1 MTVSLNNLVSTEV
14 DATGLSCPLPVLKTR
29 KAMKELAS
37 GEMLRVCST
46 DHGSVKDIESF
57 CIQTGNDLVSTKEDA
72 GIYEFLIRKS

>member
-1 MTVSLNNLVSTEV
+1 MTVSITNPVSAEV

-29 KAMKELAS
+29 NAMKKLTT

-57 CIQTGNDLVSTKEDA
+57 CNQTGNDLVSTKEEA
-72 GIYEFLIRKS
+72 GTYEFLIRKS